1 MHAKNLPAALAFV
14 LLTVCGAL
22 LAACGAQADPNWRV
36 VDPENLLVIETS
48 RGRIIVELR
57 PDLAPQA
64 VARMRQLARDGLYD
78 GLQFH
83 RVIDGF
89 VAQTGNP
96 GNKDGGKSA
105 LANLPAEFSARIAR
119 ADYHAVANRSDG
131 TAGFLG
137 TLPVETSSAAEDARR
152 GEGTTQF
159 WGAYCP
165 GVVGMGRD
173 EGFDTANAEFFF
185 MRGAARRLDRLY
197 TVVGMTVEGIEHIYE
212 LQVGEPPTQPDLM
225 ISARIAADI
234 PEAERPTVT
243 AMRASGFEF
252 QNFVGAVRGEK
263 RADFSICDLRVS
275 VRVSPP

>member
-1 MHAKNLPAALAFV
+1 MRRSALPVILAV
-14 LLTVCGAL
+14 IM

-48 RGRIIVELR
+48 KGRVIVELR

-64 VARMRQLARDGLYD
+64 VARMKQLTREGLYD

-105 LANLPAEFSARIAR
+105 LPNLPPEFSAKLPQ
-119 ADYHAVANRSDG
+119 DNYHAVANRSDG

-137 TLPVETSSAAEDARR
+137 TLPVETSSQAEDARR

-173 EGFDTANAEFFF
+173 DAFDSANSEFFF

-197 TVVGMTVEGIEHIYE
+197 TVVGMTVDGIERIYE
-212 LQVGEPPTQPDLM
+212 LKVGEPPSEPDTM
-225 ISARIAADI
+225 IRARIAADI
-234 PEAERPTVT
+234 PEEERPTVT
-243 AMRASGFEF
+243 AMRAEGLEF
-252 QNFVGAVRGEK
+252 QNFVGAIRGQR

-275 VRVSPP
+275 VNVSTPASQ

>member
-1 MHAKNLPAALAFV
+1 MRHAARAFAAVLPV
-14 LLTVCGAL
+14 L
-22 LAACGAQADPNWRV
+22 LAACGAKADPNWREI
-36 VDPENLLVIETS
+36 DPERLMVIETTK
-48 RGRIIVELR
+48 GRIIVELR
-57 PDLAPQA
+57 PDLAPLA
-64 VARMRQLARDGLYD
+64 VARMTELTRAGAYD

-96 GNKDGGKSA
+96 GNTDGGKSP
-105 LANLPAEFSARIAR
+105 LPDLPPEFTARLPQ
-119 ADYHAVANRSDG
+119 DNYHAVVNRTDG

-137 TLPVETSSAAEDARR
+137 SLPVETSSPAEDARR

-173 EGFDTANAEFFF
+173 DAFDTANSEFFF

-197 TVVGMTVEGIEHIYE
+197 TVVGMTVEGIEHIYA
-212 LQVGEPPTQPDLM
+212 LNVGEPPASPDVM
-225 ISARIAADI
+225 TRVRIAADI
-234 PEAERPTVT
+234 PEDERPVVT
-243 AMRASGFEF
+243 AMRAESIEF
-252 QNFVGAVRGEK
+252 QKFVGAARGEK

-275 VRVSPP
+275 TKVER

>member
-1 MHAKNLPAALAFV
+1 MKQ
-14 LLTVCGAL
+14 LTREGV
-22 LAACGAQADPNWRV
+22 
-36 VDPENLLVIETS
+36 
-48 RGRIIVELR
+48 
-57 PDLAPQA
+57 
-64 VARMRQLARDGLYD
+64 YD

-96 GNKDGGKSA
+96 GNTDGGKSA
-105 LANLPAEFSARIAR
+105 LPNLPPEFSARIAK

-137 TLPVETSSAAEDARR
+137 TLPVETSSPAEDARR
-152 GEGTTQF
+152 GEGSTQF

-173 EGFDTANAEFFF
+173 DAFDSANAEFFF

-197 TVVGMTVEGIEHIYE
+197 TVVGMTVEGIERIYE
-212 LQVGEPPTQPDLM
+212 LQVGEPPAQPDVM
-225 ISARIAADI
+225 VTARIAADI
-234 PEAERPTVT
+234 PETERPEVT
-243 AMRASGFEF
+243 AMRAEGLDF
-252 QNFVGAVRGEK
+252 QNFVGAIRGEK

>member
-1 MHAKNLPAALAFV
+1 MPGKILVTAL
-14 LLTVCGAL
+14 AL
-22 LAACGAQADPNWRV
+22 LALTACGAKADPNWRT
-36 VDPENLLVIETS
+36 VDPENLMVIETTK
-48 RGRIIVELR
+48 GRIIVELR

-64 VARMRQLARDGLYD
+64 VARMKQLTRDGLYD

-96 GNKDGGKSA
+96 GNKDGGKSD
-105 LANLPAEFSARIAR
+105 LSNLPAEFTARLTQQF
-119 ADYHAVANRSDG
+119 YHAAVTRTDG
-131 TAGFLG
+131 SAGFLG
-137 TLPVETSSAAEDARR
+137 TLPVETTSAAEDQRR

-173 EGFDTANAEFFF
+173 DGFDTANSEFFF

-197 TVVGMTVEGIEHIYE
+197 TVVGMTVEGIEHVYE
-212 LQVGEPPTQPDLM
+212 LNVGEPPAQPDVM
-225 ISARIAADI
+225 TRVRIAADI
-234 PEAERPTVT
+234 PEDERPLVQ
-243 AMRASGFEF
+243 AMYPDSLEF
-252 QNFVGAVRGEK
+252 QKLIGLARSEK

-275 VRVSPP
+275 VKVTDPPA

>member
-1 MHAKNLPAALAFV
+1 MHRKVLPAALAA
-14 LLTVCGAL
+14 LTL
-22 LAACGAQADPNWRV
+22 LAACGAQADPNWRII
-36 VDPENLLVIETS
+36 DPENLMVIETS
-48 RGRIIVELR
+48 KGRVIIELR

-64 VARMRQLARDGLYD
+64 VARMKQLTRDGLYN

-96 GNKDGGKSA
+96 GNKDGGKSD
-105 LANLPAEFSARIAR
+105 LSNLPPEFTAKLKQ
-119 ADYHAVANRSDG
+119 DNYHAVAQRTDG

-137 TLPVETSSAAEDARR
+137 TLPVETSSPAEDARR

-173 EGFDTANAEFFF
+173 DAFDSANSEFFF

-197 TVVGMTVEGIEHIYE
+197 TVVGMTVEGIEHVYA
-212 LQVGEPPTQPDLM
+212 LNVGEPPATPDVM
-225 ISARIAADI
+225 TRVRIAADI

-243 AMRASGFEF
+243 AMRAEGLEF

-275 VRVSPP
+275 VKISGPTD

>member
-1 MHAKNLPAALAFV
+1 MRFIALPAAFALTT
-14 LLTVCGAL
+14 LLS
-22 LAACGAQADPNWRV
+22 ACGAQADPNWRII
-36 VDPENLLVIETS
+36 DPENLMVIETTK
-48 RGRIIVELR
+48 GRIIVELR

-64 VARMRQLARDGLYD
+64 VARMKQLTRDGLYN

-105 LANLPAEFSARIAR
+105 LPNLPAEFIAKLKPD
-119 ADYHAVANRSDG
+119 DYHAVVTRSDG

-173 EGFDTANAEFFF
+173 DAFDTANSEFFF

-197 TVVGMTVEGIEHIYE
+197 TVVGMTVEGIEHTYA
-212 LQVGEPPTQPDLM
+212 LQTGEPPASPDVM
-225 ISARIAADI
+225 TRVRIAADI
-234 PEAERPTVT
+234 PEAERPTVA
-243 AMRASGFEF
+243 AMRAEGLEF
-252 QNFVGAVRGEK
+252 QNFIGVTRGEK

-275 VRVSPP
+275 VKVEIPSSQ

>member
-1 MHAKNLPAALAFV
+1 MRRSALPAVLAFIM
-14 LLTVCGAL
+14 

-48 RGRIIVELR
+48 KGRIIVELR

-64 VARMRQLARDGLYD
+64 VARMKQLTREGLYD

-105 LANLPAEFSARIAR
+105 LPNLPPEFSAKLPQ
-119 ADYHAVANRSDG
+119 DNYHAVANRSDG

-137 TLPVETSSAAEDARR
+137 TLPVETSSQAEDARR

-173 EGFDTANAEFFF
+173 DAFDSANSEFFF

-197 TVVGMTVEGIEHIYE
+197 TVVGMTVDGIERIYE
-212 LQVGEPPTQPDLM
+212 LKVGEPPAEPDTM
-225 ISARIAADI
+225 IRARIAADI
-234 PEAERPTVT
+234 PEEERPTVT
-243 AMRASGFEF
+243 AMRAEGLEF
-252 QNFVGAVRGEK
+252 QNFVGAIRGQR

-275 VRVSPP
+275 VKVSTPASQ

>member
-1 MHAKNLPAALAFV
+1 MSKNALAAALALV
-14 LLTVCGAL
+14 LLT
-22 LAACGAQADPNWRV
+22 ACGARADPNWRTI
-36 VDPENLLVIETS
+36 DPENLLVIETTK
-48 RGRIIVELR
+48 GRIIVELR

-64 VARMRQLARDGLYD
+64 VARMKQLTRDGLYN

-96 GNKDGGKSA
+96 GNTDGGKSD
-105 LANLPAEFSARIAR
+105 LSNLPAEFTAKLKPD
-119 ADYHAVANRSDG
+119 DYHAVVTRSDG

-173 EGFDTANAEFFF
+173 EGFDTANSEFFF

-197 TVVGMTVEGIEHIYE
+197 TAVGMTVEGVERIYE
-212 LQVGEPPTQPDLM
+212 LQPGEPPAKPDIM
-225 ISARIAADI
+225 TRARIAADI

-243 AMRASGFEF
+243 AMRAEGLEF
-252 QNFVGAVRGEK
+252 QNFIGVTRGQK

-275 VRVSPP
+275 VKVTDPSN

>member
-1 MHAKNLPAALAFV
+1 MRPSLMP
-14 LLTVCGAL
+14 AL
-22 LAACGAQADPNWRV
+22 LALTVLAGCGAQADPNWRV
-36 VDPENLLVIETS
+36 VNPENLLVIETTK
-48 RGRIIVELR
+48 GRIIVELR

-64 VARMRQLARDGLYD
+64 VARMKQLTRDGLYN

-105 LANLPAEFSARIAR
+105 LPNLPPEFSNKLKQD
-119 ADYHAVANRSDG
+119 DYHAVVTRSDG

-137 TLPVETSSAAEDARR
+137 TLPVETSSPAEDARR

-173 EGFDTANAEFFF
+173 EAFETANSEFFF

-197 TVVGMTVEGIEHIYE
+197 TVVGMTVEGIELIYE
-212 LQVGEPPTQPDLM
+212 LQIGEPPEKPDVM
-225 ISARIAADI
+225 TSVRIAADI

-243 AMRASGFEF
+243 AMRAEGLEF

-275 VRVSPP
+275 VRVTQPSN

>member
-1 MHAKNLPAALAFV
+1 MTRTPLAAALAG
-14 LLTVCGAL
+14 LTL
-22 LAACGAQADPNWRV
+22 LAACGAQADPNWRAI
-36 VDPENLLVIETS
+36 DPENLMVIETTK
-48 RGRIIVELR
+48 GRIIIELR

-64 VARMRQLARDGLYD
+64 VARMKQLTRDGLYN

-96 GNKDGGKSA
+96 GNKDGGKSD
-105 LANLPAEFSARIAR
+105 LSNLPGEFTARLTR
-119 ADYHAVANRSDG
+119 ENYHAVVTRSDG
-131 TAGFLG
+131 SAGFLG
-137 TLPVETSSAAEDARR
+137 TLPVETTSAAEDARR

-173 EGFDTANAEFFF
+173 EGFDTANSEFFF

-197 TVVGMTVEGIEHIYE
+197 TVVGMTVDGIERVYE
-212 LQVGEPPTQPDLM
+212 LAVGEPPAAPDVM
-225 ISARIAADI
+225 TSVRIAADI
-234 PEAERPTVT
+234 PEEERPVVR
-243 AMRASGFEF
+243 AMRAEGLEF
-252 QNFVGAVRGEK
+252 QNFVGATRGQR

-275 VRVSPP
+275 TKVEP

>member
-1 MHAKNLPAALAFV
+1 MRAPALSAVLAV
-14 LLTVCGAL
+14 LT
-22 LAACGAQADPNWRV
+22 LAGCGAQADPNWRV
-36 VDPENLLVIETS
+36 VDPENLMVIETGK
-48 RGRIIVELR
+48 GRIIVELR

-64 VARMRQLARDGLYD
+64 VARIKQLTRDGLYD

-96 GNKDGGKSA
+96 GNADGGKSA
-105 LANLPAEFSARIAR
+105 LPNLPPEFSAKLKPD
-119 ADYHAVANRSDG
+119 DYHAVVNRSDG

-137 TLPVETSSAAEDARR
+137 TLPVETSSPAEDARR

-173 EGFDTANAEFFF
+173 DAFDSANSEFFF

-197 TVVGMTVEGIEHIYE
+197 TVVGMTVDGIEHIYE
-212 LQVGEPPTQPDLM
+212 LNVGEPPERPDIM
-225 ISARIAADI
+225 TRVRIAADI
-234 PEAERPTVT
+234 PEDERPKVT
-243 AMRASGFEF
+243 AMRAEGLEF
-252 QNFVGAVRGEK
+252 QNFVGAIRGEK

-275 VRVSPP
+275 VKVETPGQP

>member
-1 MHAKNLPAALAFV
+1 MRRKVLPAALAA
-14 LLTVCGAL
+14 LTL
-22 LAACGAQADPNWRV
+22 LAACGAQADPNWRII
-36 VDPENLLVIETS
+36 DPENLMVIETTK
-48 RGRIIVELR
+48 GRVIIELR

-64 VARMRQLARDGLYD
+64 VARMKQLTRDGLYN

-96 GNKDGGKSA
+96 GNKDGGKSD
-105 LANLPAEFSARIAR
+105 LSNLPPEFTAKLKQ
-119 ADYHAVANRSDG
+119 DNYHAVAQRTDG

-137 TLPVETSSAAEDARR
+137 TLPVETSSPAEDARR

-173 EGFDTANAEFFF
+173 DAFDSANSEFFF

-197 TVVGMTVEGIEHIYE
+197 TVVGMTVEGIEHVYA
-212 LQVGEPPTQPDLM
+212 LNVGEPPAMPDVM
-225 ISARIAADI
+225 TRVRIAADI

-243 AMRASGFEF
+243 AMRAEGLEF

-263 RADFSICDLRVS
+263 RADFTICDLRVS
-275 VRVSPP
+275 VKVTGPSD

>member
-1 MHAKNLPAALAFV
+1 MRPRALPALAAF
-14 LLTVCGAL
+14 TL

-36 VDPENLLVIETS
+36 IDPENLMVIETS
-48 RGRIIVELR
+48 KGRIIVELR

-64 VARMRQLARDGLYD
+64 VARMKQLTRAGLYN

-96 GNKDGGKSA
+96 GNKDGGKSD
-105 LANLPAEFSARIAR
+105 LSNLPAEFTAKLPRT
-119 ADYHAVANRSDG
+119 DYHAAVTRSDG
-131 TAGFLG
+131 SAGFLG
-137 TLPVETSSAAEDARR
+137 TLPVETTSEAEDRR
-152 GEGTTQF
+152 RNEGTTQF

-173 EGFDTANAEFFF
+173 DAFDSANSEFFF

-197 TVVGMTVEGIEHIYE
+197 TVVGMTVDGIEHVYE
-212 LQVGEPPTQPDLM
+212 LNVGEPPTTPDVM
-225 ISARIAADI
+225 TRVRIAADI
-234 PEAERPTVT
+234 PETERPAVR
-243 AMRASGFEF
+243 AMRAEGLEYQKFI
-252 QNFVGAVRGEK
+252 AVTRGEK

-275 VRVSPP
+275 VQVTDPQSQ

>member
-1 MHAKNLPAALAFV
+1 MRNVLAALSV
-14 LLTVCGAL
+14 LLLLAGCGAK
-22 LAACGAQADPNWRV
+22 ADPNWRV
-36 VDPENLLVIETS
+36 VDPETLLVIETS
-48 RGRIIVELR
+48 KGRIIVELR

-64 VARMRQLARDGLYD
+64 VARMKQLTREGLYD
-78 GLQFH
+78 GLEFH

-96 GNKDGGKSA
+96 GNADGGKSA
-105 LANLPAEFSARIAR
+105 LPNLPAEFTARLGPGSG
-119 ADYHAVANRSDG
+119 YHAAVQRSDG

-137 TLPVETSSAAEDARR
+137 TLPVETTSPAEDARR

-185 MRGAARRLDRLY
+185 MRGSARRLDRLY
-197 TVVGMTVEGIEHIYE
+197 TVVGMTVEGIERVYA
-212 LQVGEPPTQPDLM
+212 LNVGEPPARPDVM
-225 ISARIAADI
+225 MRVRIAADI
-234 PEAERPTVT
+234 PEGERPKVT
-243 AMRASGFEF
+243 AMRAEGLEF
-252 QNFVGAVRGEK
+252 QSFIGVTRGQK

-275 VRVSPP
+275 VKVEP